1 MKYKTTINIVS
12 EARNRDEAIDI
23 VEEYL
28 SGNIRSGV
36 DMKCATGPE
45 RTAVKV
51 TCAVALSLVIV
62 GVIIFPIHLKT
73 PQLMVPNV
81 SAISAVQAP
90 LKTDRKNVE
99 FKKEWETR
107 QTKEA
112 IEYIK
117 R

>member
-1 MKYKTTINIVS
+1 MKYKTTINITS

-23 VEEYL
+23 VDEYL
-28 SGNIRSGV
+28 AGNLRSGV
-36 DMKCATGPE
+36 DMKCATRPE
-45 RTAVKV
+45 CTAVKV

-73 PQLMVPNV
+73 PQLIVPNV
-81 SAISAVQAP
+81 SGISAVQAP
-90 LKTDRKNVE
+90 LKTDKKNVE